1 MADSDYDKMFGGN
14 DFEMSGGNDFEMSG
28 GNEDMFVGG
37 VREGY
42 DSYGIYDPSTK
53 KTIGRYISKTPS
65 GAAKK
70 AARRL
75 FKSQKSRSLN
85 FMIRKTT
92 RGCKR
97 EIYQYSAS
105 LEVLK
110 TPLIVNK
117 DGNKIVIKN
126 KISVTRVDLPP
137 AEAAMM
143 NMKKDAV
150 KEKMMKKKEAEK
162 ARKAKARE
170 VEKAKK
176 AREAKKARKAAKA
189 AKVAK
194 AAKKPSTKKRVAKKT
209 AVKKTKKARTTK
221 KVKGGACGGA
231 SCNLYV

>member
-1 MADSDYDKMFGGN
+1 MSDFEEMFGGN
-14 DFEMSGGNDFEMSG
+14 DLEMNGTNDIEMDGGNQ
-28 GNEDMFVGG
+28 DMFVGG

-42 DSYGIYDPSTK
+42 DSYGIYDSSTK
-53 KTIGRYISKTPS
+53 KTTGRYISKTPS
-65 GAAKK
+65 SAAKK

-75 FKSQKSRSLN
+75 FKTQKSRSIN

-92 RGCKR
+92 RGSKR

-110 TPLIVNK
+110 NPLIVNK

-126 KISVTRVDLPP
+126 KITVTRVELP
-137 AEAAMM
+137 AQEIAMM

-170 VEKAKK
+170 VEKARK
-176 AREAKKARKAAKA
+176 AREVKKARKAAKQ
-189 AKVAK
+189 AKK
-194 AAKKPSTKKRVAKKT
+194 PAAKKPAAKKP
-209 AVKKTKKARTTK
+209 AAKKTKKARGAK
-221 KVKGGACGGA
+221 KVKGGSCGGA